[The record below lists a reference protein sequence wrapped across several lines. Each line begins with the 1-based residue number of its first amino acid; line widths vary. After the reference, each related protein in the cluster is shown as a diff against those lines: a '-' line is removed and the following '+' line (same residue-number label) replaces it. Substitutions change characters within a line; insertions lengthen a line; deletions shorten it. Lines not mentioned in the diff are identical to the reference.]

1 MIVVVG
7 FMGAGKTTV
16 GRLIAERLG
25 LPFLDSDLVIEHRQ
39 RRSIKDIFTA
49 EGEEGFR
56 EIEAASIAELLDGP
70 PCVLSL
76 GGGACGRA
84 DTRARL
90 RDHTVVYLHVELD
103 EALARVGRDERR
115 PLLHDAGLPAR
126 YAARLDV
133 YAQTATITFRT
144 TGRRVEDIGR
154 EIIDAISGTAA
165 HRDLAPNG
173 ADHG

>member
-16 GRLIAERLG
+16 GRMIADRLG
-25 LPFLDSDLVIEHRQ
+25 LPFLDSDVVIEHRQ
-39 RRSIKDIFTA
+39 GRSIKDIFTA
-49 EGEEGFR
+49 QGEAGFR
-56 EIEAASIAELLDGP
+56 EIEAATIAELLQGP
-70 PCVLSL
+70 ACVLSL

-84 DTRARL
+84 DTRERL
-90 RDHTVVYLHVELD
+90 RDHTVIYLHVDLD
-103 EALARVGRDERR
+103 EALARVGRDESR

-126 YAARLDV
+126 YAARLDI
-133 YAQTATITFRT
+133 YAQTATITART

-154 EIIDAISGTAA
+154 EIIDAITGRVA
-165 HRDLAPNG
+165 HGGLASNG